1 MPKPNS
7 DRAAPGKRVLV
18 ADPIHEQGRALLAA
32 TPGLAVDVVTGLDE
46 PALCQRIGDYD
57 ALIVRSKTRVTA
69 SVIEAGKKLK
79 VIGRAGIGV
88 DNIDVAAATEQGIVV
103 FNTPDA
109 NATTTAELAL
119 AHLLSLSR
127 YLPQADRSVRRG
139 EWKPGSFVGTE
150 LAEKTVGVV
159 GFGTIGRI
167 VARRC
172 LAFRMR
178 VLAFDPYVVPD
189 VIRET
194 GAEPADL
201 DRLIA
206 SSDYVTLHCP
216 LNDATRNLFDAARLN
231 KMKSGARLINC
242 ARGGLVDETALVEA
256 LKTGHLAGAALD
268 VYATEPPKASP
279 LLELD
284 NVVMT
289 PHLGAS
295 TEEAQQAV
303 SLKIAEHVVAFLETG
318 VTQGA
323 VNLPRI
329 PTDQLIRARPYQ
341 LLAQALGRLLSAL
354 VPGPIAELEV
364 ALFGRIADVN
374 PRLITGGALTGL
386 LGKRLAMPVN
396 EVNAMTLAQRQGIT
410 VREVRSEAARD
421 YLSLIELRAK
431 TGESQTSVAGTLLGE
446 NHPRLVCIDDYHV
459 EAVPEGCLIFTRH
472 DDRPG
477 VVGALGGILGR
488 ENINISRMQV
498 GTAEGRSE
506 AIALVGV
513 SSPLPAKALDEV
525 RAIPAIR
532 QAIQIEL

>member
-256 LKTGHLAGAALD
+256 LNTGHLAGAALD

-513 SSPLPAKALDEV
+513 SSPLPAKALEEV